1 MGASTQG
8 APSPWLAAFWLPLR
22 AMALQERTNEASEGH
37 DRDPPGGDCG
47 CWSAVQEGGSP
58 WLMPLPGCVCRR
70 RALQG
75 RINEA
80 IEVHDVTN
88 KEEAKAARRATLE
101 DGPPLVP
108 IQRAKSITSNQ
119 GEGGCWQPGRV

>member
-1 MGASTQG
+1 M
-8 APSPWLAAFWLPLR
+8 FF
-22 AMALQERTNEASEGH
+22 QEETTH
-37 DRDPPGGDCG
+37 CK
-47 CWSAVQEGGSP
+47 SAVQEDGSS
-58 WLMPLPGCVCRR
+58 WLTPFPRCVCRR

-101 DGPPLVP
+101 EGAPLVP
-108 IQRAKSITSNQ
+108 DHRTKSISGNQ
-119 GEGGCWQPGRV
+119 GEGGSLEGCELPGLTSAAGRLATSCCLLSTLCAEPC

>member
-1 MGASTQG
+1 MQEDDDAWL
-8 APSPWLAAFWLPLR
+8 SPF
-22 AMALQERTNEASEGH
+22 SH
-37 DRDPPGGDCG
+37 
-47 CWSAVQEGGSP
+47 
-58 WLMPLPGCVCRR
+58 CVCRR

-101 DGPPLVP
+101 DGAPLVP
-108 IQRAKSITSNQ
+108 FQRAKSITGNQ
-119 GEGGCWQPGRV
+119 GKGGTWQPGWV

>member
-1 MGASTQG
+1 M
-8 APSPWLAAFWLPLR
+8 P
-22 AMALQERTNEASEGH
+22 
-37 DRDPPGGDCG
+37 
-47 CWSAVQEGGSP
+47 AVQEDSDSR
-58 WLMPLPGCVCRR
+58 LTTFSRCACRR

-101 DGPPLVP
+101 DGAPLVP
-108 IQRAKSITSNQ
+108 FQRAKSITGNQ
-119 GEGGCWQPGRV
+119 GEGSRWQAGRVGYAWAQKCCRQPGGGCSVHQEDW

>member
-1 MGASTQG
+1 M
-8 APSPWLAAFWLPLR
+8 
-22 AMALQERTNEASEGH
+22 
-37 DRDPPGGDCG
+37 
-47 CWSAVQEGGSP
+47 SAVQEDSSS
-58 WLMPLPGCVCRR
+58 WLIPFSRCVCRR

-101 DGPPLVP
+101 DGAPLVP
-108 IQRAKSITSNQ
+108 FQRAKSVTGNQ
-119 GEGGCWQPGRV
+119 GEGVGWQPGGV